1 MSDYTLTGFGDFWER
16 RVVTFL
22 NPLPSILVC
31 SVCGDVPSSA
41 WLLSCCR
48 VLCELCRVEAL
59 EGEGCPFG
67 DGDCIKQNVIPLNRN
82 LRHLERFTVLCRSG
96 CDFTGN
102 VSQLQEHLVGSCS
115 GELMCLMCRQYIG
128 VNDAV
133 AHRQHC
139 SGTVKPVQTAKAL
152 EVAGAV
158 VIQEL
163 SRVGE
168 DFEDLLEEITCGE
181 VDKDYLVNKGNSIAD
196 QLALIEVESENVP
209 QHPKPTGGEA
219 DEDLASIRLQ
229 LAPTPYRAASR
240 PNAFVELCSFPSVHE
255 ELHSLGKDDYVCIN
269 HTSLVLGG
277 YCFKIECVIEK
288 EKGEGSIH
296 FRLRLCSGSW
306 DDRLSWPFDREVA
319 VILSH
324 PIDFQRDIRLPVS
337 LSEYGMAKKP
347 APGSS
352 NDPDFTAQVLWKDVE
367 SSGFVDGG
375 IIYANVEL
383 AKGPRPLPDKG
394 LARRD
399 RSLLLRLRIGCYRTA
414 ERLHRLTGGG
424 SPLCAD
430 CAEEETLEHLLLKCP
445 GADNQ
450 RRVLLATYGR
460 LGLPR
465 TTVEHLLFPACAKT
479 SAVRAFAA
487 LLEFEAAGLRGR
499 F

>member
-1 MSDYTLTGFGDFWER
+1 MSGSDYTLTGYGEFWER

-22 NPLPSILVC
+22 DPLPDVLVC
-31 SVCGDVPSSA
+31 SVCGVVPASA

-48 VLCELCRVEAL
+48 VLCKLCRIEAL

-115 GELMCLMCRQYIG
+115 GELTCLMCRQYIG

-163 SRVGE
+163 SRVRE

-196 QLALIEVESENVP
+196 ELALIEVECENVP
-209 QHPKPTGGEA
+209 EHPEPTGGEA

-229 LAPTPYRAASR
+229 LTATPYRAASR
-240 PNAFVELCSFPSVHE
+240 PNAFVELCSFPSVYKKVQ
-255 ELHSLGKDDYVCIN
+255 SLGKDDYDGII
-269 HTSLVLGG
+269 HPSLVLGG
-277 YCFKIECVIEK
+277 YCISIECVLET
-288 EKGEGSIH
+288 ENREASIY
-296 FRLRLCSGSW
+296 FELRLCSGPW
-306 DDRLSWPFDREVA
+306 DDSLSWPFDSDVT

-324 PIDFQRDIRLPVS
+324 PTDSERDIMLPVS

-352 NDPDFTAQVLWKDVE
+352 NDPDYTEQVPWIDVE
-367 SSGFVDGG
+367 TSGFVDGDT
-375 IIYANVEL
+375 IYANVEL
-383 AKGPRPLPDKG
+383 A
-394 LARRD
+394 
-399 RSLLLRLRIGCYRTA
+399 
-414 ERLHRLTGGG
+414 
-424 SPLCAD
+424 
-430 CAEEETLEHLLLKCP
+430 
-445 GADNQ
+445 
-450 RRVLLATYGR
+450 
-460 LGLPR
+460 
-465 TTVEHLLFPACAKT
+465 
-479 SAVRAFAA
+479 
-487 LLEFEAAGLRGR
+487 
-499 F
+499 

>member
-1 MSDYTLTGFGDFWER
+1 MSGSDYTLTGYGEFWER

-22 NPLPSILVC
+22 DPLPDVLVC
-31 SVCGDVPSSA
+31 SVCGVVPASA

-67 DGDCIKQNVIPLNRN
+67 DGDCINENVILLNRN

-163 SRVGE
+163 SRVRE

-209 QHPKPTGGEA
+209 QHPEPTGGEA
-219 DEDLASIRLQ
+219 DADLASIRLQ

-255 ELHSLGKDDYVCIN
+255 KLQSLGKDDYECII
-269 HTSLVLGG
+269 HPTLMLGG
-277 YCFKIECVIEK
+277 YCFEIQCVLETEK
-288 EKGEGSIH
+288 REASVYFE
-296 FRLRLCSGSW
+296 LRLYGGPW
-306 DDRLSWPFDREVA
+306 DDRLSWPFDREVT

-324 PIDFQRDIRLPVS
+324 PTDSERDIMLPVS
-337 LSEYGMAKKP
+337 LCEYGMTKKP
-347 APGSS
+347 APRSS
-352 NDPDFTAQVLWKDVE
+352 NEADHTEQVLWRDIE
-367 SSGFVDGG
+367 TSGFVDYDT
-375 IIYANVEL
+375 IYANVEL
-383 AKGPRPLPDKG
+383 A
-394 LARRD
+394 
-399 RSLLLRLRIGCYRTA
+399 
-414 ERLHRLTGGG
+414 
-424 SPLCAD
+424 
-430 CAEEETLEHLLLKCP
+430 
-445 GADNQ
+445 
-450 RRVLLATYGR
+450 
-460 LGLPR
+460 
-465 TTVEHLLFPACAKT
+465 
-479 SAVRAFAA
+479 
-487 LLEFEAAGLRGR
+487 
-499 F
+499 